1 MPPTPTATDRG
12 PTLPSGQS
20 GAGAGPKVS
29 QPESFPPILSVRDL
43 KTYFFAEEGTVKAV
57 DGASFD
63 LHAGQTLG
71 IVGESGCGKS
81 VTARSILRIVERPGR
96 IVNGEILLRRP
107 AQDGRG
113 EEIVDVTRLVSESRE
128 MRRIRG
134 GEIGLVFQEPM
145 TSFSPV
151 HTVGNQMVETIRLH
165 LGVDA
170 AQARERAVG
179 LLRQVGIPKPERR
192 VDEYAF
198 QMSGGLRQRAMIATA
213 LACGPRVLIADEPTT
228 ALDVTTQAQIL
239 DLLRHLQAREG
250 MAIIL
255 ITHNL
260 GVVAE
265 MCDEVVVMY
274 LGRVVE
280 RGPVDA
286 IFHAPRHPYT
296 QALLRS
302 IPSIQARVRTK
313 LPTISGSI
321 PHPHNRPPGCPF
333 HPRCVEWIRGTCER
347 HEPELLP
354 VEGEGRVAVSCFLH
368 HPPRAAVAPP
378 AGARAGA

>member
-1 MPPTPTATDRG
+1 MSQA
-12 PTLPSGQS
+12 QS
-20 GAGAGPKVS
+20 LT
-29 QPESFPPILSVRDL
+29 PILEVRDL
-43 KTYFFAEEGTVKAV
+43 RTYFFAEEGVVKAV
-57 DGASFD
+57 DGASFA
-63 LHAGQTLG
+63 LHAGKTLG

-81 VTARSILRIVERPGR
+81 VTARSILRIVEKPGR
-96 IVNGEILLRRP
+96 IVSGEIRLRRP
-107 AQDGRG
+107 AVNGQS
-113 EEIVDVTRLVSESRE
+113 EATVDLATLDPESRE
-128 MRRIRG
+128 MRQIRG
-134 GEIGLVFQEPM
+134 GEIGLIFQEPM

-170 AQARERAVG
+170 KEARERAIG

-198 QMSGGLRQRAMIATA
+198 QLSGGLRQRAMIATA
-213 LACGPRVLIADEPTT
+213 LSCGPRVLIADEPTT

-239 DLLRHLQAREG
+239 DLLRGLQAKEG
-250 MAIIL
+250 MAIMM

-286 IFHAPRHPYT
+286 IFHNPQHPYT
-296 QALLRS
+296 KALLRS
-302 IPSIQARVRTK
+302 IPSIQAQVRTK

-321 PHPHNRPPGCPF
+321 PHPHNRPAGCPF
-333 HPRCVEWIRGTCER
+333 HPRCVEWMRGTCER

-354 VEGEGRVAVSCFLH
+354 VAGADGVAVSCFLH
-368 HPPRAAVAPP
+368 HPPRDAAASVAV
-378 AGARAGA
+378 RASA